1 MNELYNCGGIRL
13 HSIAV
18 KSKVTNDAQQQRG
31 LKGAYRVVGVT
42 RRARQAGH
50 SHFG

>member
-1 MNELYNCGGIRL
+1 MSELYNCGGIRL

-18 KSKVTNDAQQQRG
+18 KTKVTNDARQLG

-42 RRARQAGH
+42 RQARQAGH